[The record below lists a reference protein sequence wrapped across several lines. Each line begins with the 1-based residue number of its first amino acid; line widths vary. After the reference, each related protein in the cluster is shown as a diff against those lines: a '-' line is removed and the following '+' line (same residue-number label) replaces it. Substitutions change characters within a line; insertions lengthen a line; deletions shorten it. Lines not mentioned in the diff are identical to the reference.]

1 VQKSLFFQDF
11 HAPIHYA
18 SWPESLHRPEARQY
32 LTTVASGCLQLQ
44 ATDGHACVQLSPHAQ
59 SVITSYLANMPAT
72 NGSSEEEGQTH
83 CCSSTLEVHSVSALP
98 GHWRHPVTLL
108 LQESR
113 RGRSQDGMQTR
124 LSFPVRSSSHTTPHT
139 HTHTTLTLPPSPPP
153 LTIS

>member
-1 VQKSLFFQDF
+1 MQKSLFFQDF

-18 SWPESLHRPEARQY
+18 SWPETLHRPETRQY

-59 SVITSYLANMPAT
+59 SVIASYLANVPAT
-72 NGSSEEEGQTH
+72 NGSSEEEGQTY
-83 CCSSTLEVHSVSALP
+83 CCSSVLEVHSVSALP

-113 RGRSQDGMQTR
+113 RGRSQRKQDGMQTC
-124 LSFPVRSSSHTTPHT
+124 LSFPARSSPHTTPKHT
-139 HTHTTLTLPPSPPP
+139 HTHTTLFPHHSQ
-153 LTIS
+153 

>member
-1 VQKSLFFQDF
+1 MQESLFFQDF

-18 SWPESLHRPEARQY
+18 SWPEFLPRPEARQY

-72 NGSSEEEGQTH
+72 NGSSEEEGQTY
-83 CCSSTLEVHSVSALP
+83 CCSSVLEVHSVSALP
-98 GHWRHPVTLL
+98 DHWRHPVTLL

-113 RGRSQDGMQTR
+113 RGRSQRKQDGMQTR
-124 LSFPVRSSSHTTPHT
+124 LSFPARSSPHATHKHT
-139 HTHTTLTLPPSPPP
+139 HTHYPLPPP
-153 LTIS
+153 LTISL